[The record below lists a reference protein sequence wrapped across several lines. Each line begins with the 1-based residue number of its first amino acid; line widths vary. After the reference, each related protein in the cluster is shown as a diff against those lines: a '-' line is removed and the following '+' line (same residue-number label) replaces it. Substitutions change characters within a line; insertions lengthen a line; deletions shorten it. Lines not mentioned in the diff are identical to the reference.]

1 MSAIASQITSL
12 TIVYSIVHP
21 GTDQGKHQSSAS
33 LAFVCGIPRRPVNSP
48 HKGPVVSIWWRPHGF
63 YSVLLRI
70 THRGRVT
77 PICVDNQDHH
87 WFWSWIV
94 TCSAPSLYLNQCC
107 FRQSYPWE
115 HNLMNFGRNWNIF
128 IQENAFENVLS
139 QMAVILSRPQF
150 VEILEFNQ
158 FIRRIYSFSPFIVQ
172 WQCGNRI
179 LLLFS

>member
-12 TIVYSIVHP
+12 TIVYSIVHS

-33 LAFVCGIPRRPVNSP
+33 LAFAWGNPRRPVNSP
-48 HKGPVVSIWWRPHGF
+48 HKGPVARKCFHLMTSSCFF
-63 YSVLLRI
+63 YAVLLRL
-70 THRGRVT
+70 THRGRMP
-77 PICVDNQDHH
+77 PICVDNLDHH
-87 WFWSWIV
+87 WFCSWNV

-115 HNLMNFGRNWNIF
+115 HNSMNFGGNWNIF
-128 IQENAFENVLS
+128 IQENAFENVLC

-158 FIRRIYSFSPFIVQ
+158 FIWRIYSFSPFIVQ
-172 WQCGNRI
+172 
-179 LLLFS
+179 